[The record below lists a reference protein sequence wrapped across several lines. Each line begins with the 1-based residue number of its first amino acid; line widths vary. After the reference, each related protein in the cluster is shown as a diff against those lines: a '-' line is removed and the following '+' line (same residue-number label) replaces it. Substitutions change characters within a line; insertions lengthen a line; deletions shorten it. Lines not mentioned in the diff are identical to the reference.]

1 MPEQNITENNRRIAR
16 NTVLLYFRMGVLML
30 VGLFTSRVVL
40 NALGVEDYGV
50 YNVVGGMVSLM
61 AILTGSLSA
70 AVSRFIT
77 YELGAGTKE
86 SLKKVFMSSVTVQ
99 VLFSIVIVLIAES
112 LGLWFLNHKMVIPE
126 SRLTAANWCFQ
137 FSVISFV
144 IGLISVPY
152 NAVIIAHE
160 RMSAFAYI
168 SLFEGAGKLA
178 IALLIALSPI
188 DRLVFYAVLT
198 AILAWIVRMI
208 YASYCKRHFEEARF
222 RIYFEP
228 SLLKK
233 LFSFAG
239 WNFFGAASG
248 MLMIQGMDILCNLFF
263 GVTVNAAR
271 GIATQVDNAIRSFV
285 NNFTTAINPQI
296 TKSYASKD
304 MGYMFTLMFSG
315 AKLSYFLV
323 LLFAVPL
330 LCETPAILS
339 IWLKNVPDHAVSFVR
354 LATLASMISV
364 LSNTM
369 ITGMLATG
377 NIKKY
382 QLIIGGIGFMALPV
396 AWGFF
401 KTGFSPES
409 AYFSILI
416 IFMIQWICRLFLLN
430 ELTGMSIGK
439 YFRKVIRPVVIVT
452 AVSFPLPLLCSYL
465 IEIPHVRIIAAI
477 ATGMLITGAAVFF
490 LGLTTEERDFILA
503 QLNRRTYVW
512 KK

>member
-1 MPEQNITENNRRIAR
+1 
-16 NTVLLYFRMGVLML
+16 MGVLML

-70 AVSRFIT
+70 AISRFIT
-77 YELGAGTKE
+77 YELGAGNKE
-86 SLKKVFMSSVTVQ
+86 GIKKVFMTSVTVQ
-99 VLFSIVIVLIAES
+99 ILFSIVIVLIAET
-112 LGLWFLNHKMVIPE
+112 LGLWFLNHRMVIPE
-126 SRLTAANWCFQ
+126 SRMAAANWCLQ
-137 FSVISFV
+137 FSLISFV
-144 IGLISVPY
+144 IGLISIPY

-160 RMSAFAYI
+160 KMSAFAYI

-188 DRLVFYAVLT
+188 DRLVFYAALT
-198 AILAWIVRMI
+198 ALLAWIVRLI
-208 YASYCKRHFEEARF
+208 YASYCKRHFEEATF
-222 RIYFEP
+222 RIYYEP

-239 WNFFGAASG
+239 WNFFGSASG

-271 GIATQVDNAIRSFV
+271 GVATQVDNAIRNFV

-315 AKLSYFLV
+315 AKLSYFLI
-323 LLFAVPL
+323 LFFAVPL

-339 IWLKNVPDHAVSFVR
+339 IWLKNVPDHAVLFVR
-354 LATLASMISV
+354 LATLATMISV

-377 NIKKY
+377 KIKKY
-382 QLIIGGIGFMALPV
+382 QLIIGGIGFMALPL

-401 KTGFSPES
+401 KIGLPPEL
-409 AYFSILI
+409 AYVSVLI
-416 IFMIQWICRLFLLN
+416 IFVIQWICRLFLLN
-430 ELTGMSIGK
+430 ELTGMSISK
-439 YFRKVIRPVVIVT
+439 YFRKVIRPVVIVS
-452 AVSFPLPLLCSYL
+452 AVSFPLPLLCSHL
-465 IEIPHVRIIAAI
+465 IQIPQIRVISTLIVGI
-477 ATGMLITGAAVFF
+477 LITGFAVFF
-490 LGLTTEERDFILA
+490 LGLTTEERNFVLA
-503 QLNRRTYVW
+503 QLKRQTYDW